1 MNRQHLEVVTCVEH
15 ANAMNKQARAVLSMW
30 LDVLPSE
37 ERAEED
43 ANLVAAVLSLVAGAI
58 NHLDKAMEVRNAP
71 ASTK

>member
-15 ANAMNKQARAVLSMW
+15 ANAMNKQARVVLSMW
-30 LDVLPSE
+30 LDSLSNEAQDE
-37 ERAEED
+37 EE

-58 NHLDKAMEVRNAP
+58 NHLDKATEVRNAP

>member
-1 MNRQHLEVVTCVEH
+1 MNGQHLEVVTCVEH
-15 ANAMNKQARAVLSMW
+15 ANVMNKQARAVLSMW
-30 LDVLPSE
+30 LDSLSNEAQDE
-37 ERAEED
+37 EE